1 MINERF
7 RRSVAAV
14 VPAAAA
20 LLLAACGQGEAAP
33 ADQTFSVVI
42 EAFDTTIPEA
52 TIEGVTIKDV
62 RAFNVINAPEDLTV
76 REGTTV
82 TVTLENG
89 SPISEGFSIDA
100 FGIEETVG
108 PGETRTVEFVADQAG
123 SFQIYCQLHPRN
135 VHLPGTL
142 NVIV

>member
-1 MINERF
+1 MIDERF
-7 RRSVAAV
+7 RRAVAAV

-20 LLLAACGQGEAAP
+20 LLLTACGQGEVAP
-33 ADQTFSVVI
+33 ADQTFRVVI

-76 REGTTV
+76 RQGTTV
-82 TVTLENG
+82 TVTLENE
-89 SPISEGFSIDA
+89 SPISEGFSIDT

-108 PGETRTVEFVADQAG
+108 PGEIKTVEFVADRTG

-142 NVIV
+142 NVIA